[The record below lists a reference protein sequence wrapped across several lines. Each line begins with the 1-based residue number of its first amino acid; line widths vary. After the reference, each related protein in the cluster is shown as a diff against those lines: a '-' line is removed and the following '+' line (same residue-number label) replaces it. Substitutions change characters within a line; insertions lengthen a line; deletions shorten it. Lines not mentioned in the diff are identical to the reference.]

1 MATARHNAIAEL
13 MNGVCRDRTFTGNEV
28 ALMEMQIQLEREE
41 RAAIGVVI
49 DTKTKK
55 GRKALC
61 EKIARMINAVG
72 SFKVPIT
79 AEHVHM
85 YKKCRADE
93 YTERTGKC
101 SWGYENVC
109 QKFGYD
115 PVTRE
120 EIV

>member
-1 MATARHNAIAEL
+1 
-13 MNGVCRDRTFTGNEV
+13 
-28 ALMEMQIQLEREE
+28 MQIQLEREE

-101 SWGYENVC
+101 SWGYANTCE
-109 QKFGYD
+109 KFGYD